1 MEFLRGSLFSIAPF
15 IRVEGHQLDIL
26 MSGDLGGHGYYVDMG
41 YRRRF
46 WTSGTMYLVHWEAD
60 ETVRWEPIEV
70 DGNLEEA
77 KNGKK
82 VFKLVSWLKA
92 KGYHPCT
99 CVRSCSL
106 EEYRNSCGYEGNII
120 LMKNGGITKEYGW
133 FDYEAYRWSVEFY
146 GQGLLSVGGRA
157 VREFYTSY
165 WITKK
170 LTAKQ
175 EDAFM
180 KLFEGST
187 TFTNA
192 EFVRWLE
199 DLGLGDSLDWIYM
212 RFSDDPSSDFSVK
225 KLAETDSVRSIEG

>member
-15 IRVEGHQLDIL
+15 IRVEGHQLAIL
-26 MSGDLGGHGYYVDMG
+26 ESRVSDGHGYYVDMG

-46 WTSGTMYLVHWEAD
+46 WTSGTLYLVHWETD

-70 DGNLEEA
+70 GDNLEEN
-77 KNGKK
+77 KNGEK
-82 VFKLVSWLKA
+82 VFKLASWLKA

-106 EEYRNSCGYEGNII
+106 EEYRKSCGYVENII
-120 LMKNGGITKEYGW
+120 LMKNGGITKEFGW
-133 FDYEAYRWSVEFY
+133 FDCNTYRWSVDFY
-146 GQGLLSVGGRA
+146 VQGLLSVGGRT

-165 WITKK
+165 WITRE
-170 LTAKQ
+170 LSGKQ

-180 KLFEGST
+180 KLFEGSV
-187 TFTNA
+187 TFTNT

-199 DLGLGDSLDWIYM
+199 DLDMGDSLDWIHM
-212 RFSDDPSSDFSVK
+212 RFFDDLSSDFPVK
-225 KLAETDSVRSIEG
+225 KLAETDSVL

>member
-1 MEFLRGSLFSIAPF
+1 MEFLRGSLFSIAPS
-15 IRVEGHQLDIL
+15 IKVEGQQLDIL

-46 WTSGTMYLVHWEAD
+46 WMSGTLYLVHWEAD

-70 DGNLEEA
+70 EGNLEKN

-92 KGYHPCT
+92 KDYHPCT
-99 CVRSCSL
+99 CVRNCSL
-106 EEYRNSCGYEGNII
+106 EEYRKSCDYEGNII
-120 LMKNGGITKEYGW
+120 LMKNGCITKESGW
-133 FDYEAYRWSVEFY
+133 FDYNAYRWSVDFY
-146 GQGLLSVGGRA
+146 GQGLLSVGGRI
-157 VREFYTSY
+157 VREFYTSF

-170 LTAKQ
+170 LTGKQ

-180 KLFEGST
+180 KLFESST

-199 DLGLGDSLDWIYM
+199 DLDMGDSLDWIYM
-212 RFSDDPSSDFSVK
+212 RFFDDLSSDFPVK
-225 KLAETDSVRSIEG
+225 KLTETDSVL

>member
-1 MEFLRGSLFSIAPF
+1 MEYLRGSLFSIAPF

-26 MSGDLGGHGYYVDMG
+26 VSGDLGGHGYYVDMG

-46 WTSGTMYLVHWEAD
+46 WTPGTLYLVHREAD
-60 ETVRWEPIEV
+60 ETVRWEPIEMN
-70 DGNLEEA
+70 GNLEEA

-106 EEYRNSCGYEGNII
+106 EEYRNSCDYVGNII

-133 FDYEAYRWSVEFY
+133 FDYDAYRWSVEFY

-157 VREFYTSY
+157 VREFYTGY

-175 EDAFM
+175 EDALM
-180 KLFEGST
+180 KLFGGST
-187 TFTNA
+187 IFTNA
-192 EFVRWLE
+192 EFVRWLG
-199 DLGLGDSLDWIYM
+199 DLGLGDLLDWIYM

-225 KLAETDSVRSIEG
+225 KVAETDNVL